1 MPRIGLSNLHYAL
14 LTEDNEAGATYGAP
28 KKVTKLAKAK
38 TDPKTNSKTYYAD
51 NGPAETYNA
60 MGDVEIELEIGDIPV
75 DVAGE
80 ILGATVKNGVMYNKS
95 TDQAPY
101 LAIGFEGLKSNGKR
115 VFYWYYKGKFSIPAE
130 DMKTLEDTPDFQPET
145 IKGVFVKR
153 ESDNK
158 WRAKAEEDAEGF
170 LPETAANWYK
180 QVHEEPAEAPA
191 G

>member
-1 MPRIGLSNLHYAL
+1 MPRIGLSNLHFAEL
-14 LTEDNEAGATYGAP
+14 LTDGKDGATYDTP
-28 KKVTKLAKAK
+28 KKIALLAKAK

-60 MGDVEIELEIGDIPV
+60 MGDVEIELEVGDIPV
-75 DVAGE
+75 DILGKL
-80 ILGATVKNGVMYNKS
+80 LGATVKNGVMYNKS

-101 LAIGFEGLKSNGKR
+101 VAIGFEGLKSNGKR

-153 ESDNK
+153 EYDSK
-158 WRAKAEEDAEGF
+158 WRAKAEEGAEGF
-170 LPETAANWYK
+170 LPETATNWYN